1 MHPPCL
7 DCSASLSYCIVGI
20 KSVYAHANE
29 EFKILQDQTAGSLE
43 LTSFNY

>member
-7 DCSASLSYCIVGI
+7 VCSVSLSDFIVGI

-29 EFKILQDQTAGSLE
+29 ELKILRDHTTESLE
-43 LTSFNY
+43 LTSFHY